1 MAKKESAG
9 WGSRVGLILAMAGNA
24 VGLGNFLRF
33 PVQAVENGGGAF
45 IIPYLVCFV
54 LMGIPL
60 LWIEWATGRF
70 GGKLGNHST
79 PFIFDSMN
87 KKKLWK
93 YIGVFGIFTNIAVAS
108 YYCYIESWTM
118 SYVYHSVIGTFN
130 GMSQEEVS
138 AFFGDYTTVGVSTTG
153 IPYES
158 IVFYVLCLALNT
170 WILSK
175 GLSGVEKVAKI
186 GIPMLLIFG
195 VFLAVKGVT
204 LGTSGASEAV
214 PDANAWDGINFLW
227 TPQFSSLLDL
237 KVWLAAAGQIFFTL
251 SLGMGTIHC
260 YASYLKEKD
269 DVALNSLSAGFTNEF
284 VEIVLGSLI
293 VVPIAAGY
301 LGLDWVINNAGFGM
315 AFQTMPFLFEKWG
328 EIIGTLAGVFWFGLL
343 FFAGI
348 TSSLA
353 MGTPWMGFMADE
365 FNWSRKKGAWSFG
378 LITLIMGLPTVLFFN
393 QGVFDQYDYW
403 AGTVSLVVFA
413 LAEIILFAWVFGMTK
428 GWNEINSGAD
438 ISLPKIYKPI
448 IKYVTPSI
456 LIIVFIGALITP
468 KDNDWKS
475 AFINGWELDD
485 GSILAKITNSDIKAN
500 KDFFSTRKEY
510 DLEKGIVSTIEIIDN
525 DSIQEQVVVVSDY
538 QTFYVNSLG
547 IARPTNK
554 RKVLESLGK
563 NYKFIEDSLAPIKT
577 YNLELSDVV
586 KVKVGDKLKLGSIL
600 ATGNYTNKSLYT
612 VFGRLLLLTLF
623 LFISFLVYKAGKN
636 KKAKS

>member
-1 MAKKESAG
+1 MSKTNEAG

-45 IIPYLVCFV
+45 IIPYLVCFL

-60 LWIEWATGRF
+60 LWIEWASGRF
-70 GGKLGNHST
+70 GGNLGNHST

-87 KKKLWK
+87 KKKVWK

-118 SYVYHSVIGTFN
+118 SYVYHSVIGTFD
-130 GMSQEEVS
+130 GMSQAQVS
-138 AFFGDYTTVGVSTTG
+138 TFFEDYTTIGVSTTG

-158 IVFYVLCLALNT
+158 IVFYILCLALNT

-175 GLSGVEKVAKI
+175 GLSGVEKVAKV

-195 VFLAVKGVT
+195 TFLAIKGLT
-204 LGTSGASEAV
+204 LGTSGATDEI
-214 PDANAWDGINFLW
+214 PDASAWDGINFLW

-237 KVWLAAAGQIFFTL
+237 KVWLAAAGQMFFTL

-260 YASYLKEKD
+260 YASYLKKRE
-269 DVALNSLSAGFTNEF
+269 DVALNALSAGFTNEF

-328 EIIGTLAGVFWFGLL
+328 DIIGTFAGVFWFGLL

-353 MGTPWMGFMADE
+353 MGTPWMGFMQDE

-378 LITLIMGLPTVLFFN
+378 LITLIMGLPTVIFYN

-413 LAEIILFAWVFGMTK
+413 LAEIILFAWIFGITR
-428 GWNEINSGAD
+428 GWDEINAGSD
-438 ISLPKIYKPI
+438 ISIPRIYKPI
-448 IKYVTPSI
+448 IKYVTPVI
-456 LIIVFIGALITP
+456 LIIVFVGALITP
-468 KDNDWKS
+468 KNNDWGK
-475 AFINGWELDD
+475 AFTEKWELDD

-500 KDFFSTRKEY
+500 KDFFSDKKEY
-510 DLEKGIVSTIEIIDN
+510 ELEDGIVTRIETIEN
-525 DSIQEQVVVVSDY
+525 DSIHLKIVEVSRK

-547 IARPTNK
+547 IARPTGK
-554 RKVLESLGK
+554 REILEQLGK
-563 NYKFIEDSLAPIKT
+563 YTFVEDSLAPIKV
-577 YNLELSDVV
+577 YKLEPTDVV
-586 KVKVGDKLKLGSIL
+586 KVKVGQQVKLGSVI
-600 ATGNYTNKSLYT
+600 AKGDYVNKSLYT
-612 VFGRLLLLTLF
+612 VLGRLLLLM
-623 LFISFLVYKAGKN
+623 LFIFISALVYKAGKSKLL
-636 KKAKS
+636 KK